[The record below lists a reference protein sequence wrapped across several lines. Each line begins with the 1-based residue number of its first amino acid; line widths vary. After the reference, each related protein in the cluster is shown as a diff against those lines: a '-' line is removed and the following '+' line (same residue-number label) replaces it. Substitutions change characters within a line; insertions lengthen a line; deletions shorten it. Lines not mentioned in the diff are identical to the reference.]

1 MVLLHFLLGLKTA
14 TEDEMVADLM
24 VNILKVCPDLL
35 NRYFKETQYSFVP
48 RVKSAWM
55 DNMKLLKK
63 VRVWVM
69 VKNLAQSRRL
79 CKHLN

>member
-63 VRVWVM
+63 VRVWV
-69 VKNLAQSRRL
+69 L
-79 CKHLN
+79 